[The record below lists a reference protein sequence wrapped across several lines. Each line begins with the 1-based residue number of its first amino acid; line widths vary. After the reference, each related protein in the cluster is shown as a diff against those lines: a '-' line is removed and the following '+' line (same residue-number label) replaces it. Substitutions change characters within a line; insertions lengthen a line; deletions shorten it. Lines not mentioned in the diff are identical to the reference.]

1 MPRVNTCISIDS
13 DLKKAGQELYA
24 DLGLDLSTV
33 VTLLIKES
41 LRVQGLPF
49 EITRNRPDAETLAA
63 VTETYEIEENQG
75 QYQNYNS
82 FKEVM
87 GDVFAD
93 A

>member
-49 EITRNRPDAETLAA
+49 EITRNRPNAETLTAMDEA
-63 VTETYEIEENQG
+63 YEIEEAPA
-75 QYQNYNS
+75 QYKRYNS

-87 GDVFAD
+87 EDVSND